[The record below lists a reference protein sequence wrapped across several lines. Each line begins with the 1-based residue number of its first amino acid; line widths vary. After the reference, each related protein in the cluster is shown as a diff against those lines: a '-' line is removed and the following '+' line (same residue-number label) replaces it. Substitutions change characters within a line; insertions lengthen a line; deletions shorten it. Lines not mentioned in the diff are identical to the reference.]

1 MKEKI
6 QSQERIL
13 MVVDIGGSKY
23 MPGFVDQAG
32 NILYQER
39 REWAAVEP
47 EMIVAQLK
55 EALHHIC
62 ALHPELA
69 ERAEAGGLTIPGF
82 ADPVSGTWVESDFLI
97 VKNLPI
103 CEILSREFNIPF
115 FADNDCNACALAEK
129 YFGGAKEQKDFLYLT
144 VSTGIGGAL
153 FLNNELYYGGFWH
166 AGELGLFVVEEGG
179 RTSDDG
185 NVDGVV
191 ERYASGRGLAEN
203 YREAGGQAD
212 ENGKAPGGPE
222 ISRLAKEGE
231 PAAVKALELEGL
243 YLGRIIANACAAA
256 DFRKVILGGGV
267 SLLFE
272 QYKETLCREFSRI
285 QPDRAVEIEATRLG
299 YSGAFLGAAAVAIR
313 GLEGFHGG
321 KGAGKPEECV
331 LYVNIGD
338 SIESGLELEGVRYPC
353 KEAVFGS
360 FLAAGEITSPGQ
372 SLNQLAKSFCF
383 RELEQASGQG
393 DEDADRCLSRLGV
406 SIGKGIACAC
416 ILLDPGKVMLQGPGT
431 TCKAFQ
437 ESLLETV
444 KRETYYRGNLPFSLI
459 WAE

>member
-1 MKEKI
+1 M
-6 QSQERIL
+6 
-13 MVVDIGGSKY
+13 
-23 MPGFVDQAG
+23 
-32 NILYQER
+32 
-39 REWAAVEP
+39 
-47 EMIVAQLK
+47 
-55 EALHHIC
+55 
-62 ALHPELA
+62 
-69 ERAEAGGLTIPGF
+69 
-82 ADPVSGTWVESDFLI
+82 
-97 VKNLPI
+97 
-103 CEILSREFNIPF
+103 
-115 FADNDCNACALAEK
+115 
-129 YFGGAKEQKDFLYLT
+129 
-144 VSTGIGGAL
+144 
-153 FLNNELYYGGFWH
+153 
-166 AGELGLFVVEEGG
+166 
-179 RTSDDG
+179 
-185 NVDGVV
+185 
-191 ERYASGRGLAEN
+191 
-203 YREAGGQAD
+203 
-212 ENGKAPGGPE
+212 
-222 ISRLAKEGE
+222 
-231 PAAVKALELEGL
+231 
-243 YLGRIIANACAAA
+243 
-256 DFRKVILGGGV
+256 
-267 SLLFE
+267 
-272 QYKETLCREFSRI
+272 
-285 QPDRAVEIEATRLG
+285 
-299 YSGAFLGAAAVAIR
+299 AIR